1 MSDNER
7 RVGLG
12 KVIYSVGQTDGAP
25 LAEEIRVEQKEVE
38 QADKESFPASDPP
51 GFSGGTTSKDT

>member
-1 MSDNER
+1 MSENEV

-12 KVIYSVGQTDGAP
+12 KVIYSVGSPAEQP
-25 LAEEIRVEQKEVE
+25 AEEDRADRVEVD

-51 GFSGGTTSKDT
+51 GFTGGTTSKGE